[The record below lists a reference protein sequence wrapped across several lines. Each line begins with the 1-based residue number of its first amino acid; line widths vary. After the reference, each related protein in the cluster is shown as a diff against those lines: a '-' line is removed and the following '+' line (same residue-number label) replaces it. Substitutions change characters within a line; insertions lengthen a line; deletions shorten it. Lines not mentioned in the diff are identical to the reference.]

1 MQTPACAQPEIYSY
15 RLSDDALLLLKET
28 RDQLFFYATL
38 ANPTTLE
45 EESLPLELKRSA
57 LGESYETLALKL
69 DDVIKAIVRWDREST
84 VAH

>member
-1 MQTPACAQPEIYSY
+1 MPSTVCALCESFSY
-15 RLSDDALLLLKET
+15 RLSDDALLALKET

-38 ANPTTLE
+38 ANPNTSE

-69 DDVIKAIVRWDREST
+69 DRIINTVMQLDRL
-84 VAH
+84 VGG